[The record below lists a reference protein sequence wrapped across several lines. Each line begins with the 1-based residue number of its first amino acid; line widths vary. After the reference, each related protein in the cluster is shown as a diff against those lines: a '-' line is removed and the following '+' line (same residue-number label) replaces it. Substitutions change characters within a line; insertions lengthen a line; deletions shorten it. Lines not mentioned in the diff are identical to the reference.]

1 MAALSLP
8 PLRVPGLVRSN
19 FWGSFAHREWR
30 GEWWW
35 LVGALYAGALYGRT
49 NTPTLY
55 LNAAP
60 ASDAAVQ
67 SQEPGRLDARDP
79 GPNVQTQCLSGCFRV
94 GRVCGRHDQ
103 SNEVG
108 AFVVKRHA
116 PALDRG
122 TATGSLRM
130 LMTAVALAQPQWCA
144 AVHQRRLRREMPAP
158 PGLASWALGKAA
170 GGGIASPADGDGAGG
185 SAAAGGGTAAAPGQ
199 QAARSSRTRKHGIA
213 GAAAVVGGGASA
225 ASAQRAS
232 GAART
237 RLLGAR

>member
-1 MAALSLP
+1 
-8 PLRVPGLVRSN
+8 
-19 FWGSFAHREWR
+19 
-30 GEWWW
+30 
-35 LVGALYAGALYGRT
+35 LYAGALYGRT

-170 GGGIASPADGDGAGG
+170 GGGIASPAEGDAGA
-185 SAAAGGGTAAAPGQ
+185 AAAGGGTAAAPGQ